1 MSMRSRIGTVRRLN
15 IGAERHSS
23 LHVCVCRCPQVSS
36 LFALCFGDMTTKTAR
51 WTIGIV
57 LLCVVLLSAVM
68 SVLWGIAMWYAET
81 YSD

>member
-1 MSMRSRIGTVRRLN
+1 
-15 IGAERHSS
+15 
-23 LHVCVCRCPQVSS
+23 
-36 LFALCFGDMTTKTAR
+36 MTTKTAR